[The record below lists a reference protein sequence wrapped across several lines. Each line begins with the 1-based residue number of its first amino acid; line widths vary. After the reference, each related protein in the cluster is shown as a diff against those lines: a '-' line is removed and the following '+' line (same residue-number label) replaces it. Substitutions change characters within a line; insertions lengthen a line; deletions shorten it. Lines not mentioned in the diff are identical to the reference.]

1 MLEKFYH
8 LRRLAEAFEHTKKN
22 IMDHVESLTTLETEA
37 KKCEDAEELEK
48 LESKI
53 SILKDKIDEHRGVF
67 GLGFFA
73 LGLAFNPAHNRY

>member
-37 KKCEDAEELEK
+37 KSCEDAEELE
-48 LESKI
+48 
-53 SILKDKIDEHRGVF
+53 
-67 GLGFFA
+67 
-73 LGLAFNPAHNRY
+73 